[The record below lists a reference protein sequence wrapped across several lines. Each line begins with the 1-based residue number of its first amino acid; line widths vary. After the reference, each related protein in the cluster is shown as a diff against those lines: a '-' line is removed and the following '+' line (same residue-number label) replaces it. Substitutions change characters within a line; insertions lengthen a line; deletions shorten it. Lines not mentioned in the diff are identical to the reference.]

1 MFEMLSFIQD
11 KGFLPAGGAVRSAHV
26 CEAPGG
32 FICATNHFLRTKLKN
47 AEWGWT
53 ALSLNPW
60 YATPPPTNKQHRF
73 CVLNVA
79 LAQVRG
85 QRRNGGRRFVHH
97 ELSAEL
103 GVRVG

>member
-1 MFEMLSFIQD
+1 MLTIAWLKMFEMLSFIQD
-11 KGFLPAGGAVRSAHV
+11 KGFLPAGGSVRSAHV

-60 YATPPPTNKQHRF
+60 CAPPTPCN
-73 CVLNVA
+73 NTA
-79 LAQVRG
+79 
-85 QRRNGGRRFVHH
+85 FVC
-97 ELSAEL
+97 
-103 GVRVG
+103 